1 MSLSSYAE
9 IISKAF
15 EEKNRNYVSENSA
28 DEKIQFG
35 INFESKKYKAIYC
48 KIEMFDDGICDI
60 EAELPVKCP
69 MLHYAELA
77 YRIAEYNCLK
87 RYGSWR
93 LYIEDGKI
101 INAYSFDFNEAT
113 TTDQFMRIFG
123 YVRDFSDDEADG
135 IIAIC
140 NKSQTLQSKVERK
153 SGEKHKLQL

>member
-15 EEKNRNYVSENSA
+15 EEKNWNYVSENSA

-69 MLHYAELA
+69 MLNLH
-77 YRIAEYNCLK
+77 I
-87 RYGSWR
+87 G
-93 LYIEDGKI
+93 
-101 INAYSFDFNEAT
+101 
-113 TTDQFMRIFG
+113 
-123 YVRDFSDDEADG
+123 
-135 IIAIC
+135 
-140 NKSQTLQSKVERK
+140 LQNITASKDMVPGVCISK
-153 SGEKHKLQL
+153 MEK